1 MTQTIDINE
10 EIQKVLTQ
18 KINSV
23 TNNIDID
30 VIILERIDDYIFKR
44 AGIQQA
50 CAQQI
55 STLVEEIDIE
65 ERIDDYIKQNASVQ
79 QLLAEKINSIVNSVD
94 IGSIILERIDD
105 YINERASSGK
115 LSRGMIS
122 HQQVDWTNYSMPASH
137 VGSGV
142 IKNFASEGIE
152 DRSTEINLTV
162 LDGQVVIENET
173 VTNQLTVV
181 NSANIKNLSVGKLVI
196 NDGVIFNDSGFSDQ
210 IKGLIDSRISEKNNE
225 NTWDTYGKSL
235 KSNNTV
241 LINSTGLG
249 SSVVE
254 SNLRKLGRLTS
265 LSVDGTTE
273 LAETVFIETGK
284 FGINTDE
291 PSGAFTVWDEESEL
305 SIRKYKNRTM
315 YIGSTRDSKIV
326 LGVSGDAVLAV
337 HKDGIEVNAV
347 KIGNITITNGN
358 CEPTHR
364 GSPGDLVI
372 NQVASAGQPWA
383 WRCTGGETWL
393 PLK

>member
-162 LDGQVVIENET
+162 LDGQVIIENET
-173 VTNQLTVV
+173 ITNHLTVV
-181 NSANIKNLSVGKLVI
+181 DSATINNLSVGNLVI
-196 NDGVIFNDSGFSDQ
+196 NDNIVINDTSFAEQ
-210 IKGLIDSRISEKNNE
+210 IKGLIDDRIIQKNNE
-225 NTWDTYGKSL
+225 SAWDTYGKSL
-235 KSNNTV
+235 KSNNTI
-241 LINSTGLG
+241 LIDNTRLG
-249 SSVVE
+249 NTVVE

-265 LSVDGTTE
+265 LAVTGTTE
-273 LAETVFIETGK
+273 LAESVFIENGK
-284 FGINTDE
+284 LGINTDE
-291 PSGAFTVWDEESEL
+291 PSGALTVWDEESEV
-305 SIRKYKNRTM
+305 SVKKYKNRTM
-315 YIGSTRDSKIV
+315 YIGSTRDSELV
-326 LGVSGDAVLAV
+326 LGVGGDAVLSIN
-337 HKDGIEVNAV
+337 KDGIETNSV
-347 KIGNITITNGN
+347 KVGNITIATGN
-358 CEPTHR
+358 KEPNKT
-364 GSPGDLVI
+364 GAPGDLVV
-372 NQVASAGQPWA
+372 NDNGASGQPWA
-383 WRCTGGETWL
+383 WRCTGSNKWL
-393 PLK
+393 PLT

>member
-1 MTQTIDINE
+1 MTDIIDINE

-30 VIILERIDDYIFKR
+30 VIILERIDDYIVKR
-44 AGIQQA
+44 ASIQQA

-79 QLLAEKINSIVNSVD
+79 QLLAEKINSIVNSID
-94 IGSIILERIDD
+94 IGSIILERIDE

-122 HQQVDWTNYSMPASH
+122 HQQVDWTNYSMPASY

-162 LDGQVVIENET
+162 LDGQVIIENET
-173 VTNQLTVV
+173 ITNHLNVV
-181 NSANIKNLSVGKLVI
+181 DSATIKNLSVSKLVVNDSLVI
-196 NDGVIFNDSGFSDQ
+196 NDTGFSQQ
-210 IKGLIDSRISEKNNE
+210 IKSLIDDRITQKNNE

-235 KSNNTV
+235 KSNNTI
-241 LINSTGLG
+241 LIDNTRLG
-249 SSVVE
+249 NTVVE

-265 LSVDGTTE
+265 LAVTGTTE
-273 LAETVFIETGK
+273 LAESVFIENGK
-284 FGINTDE
+284 LGINTDE

-305 SIRKYKNRTM
+305 SIRKYKNRNM
-315 YIGSTRDSKIV
+315 YVGSTRDSEMT
-326 LGVSGDAVLAV
+326 LGVGGNAVLNIR
-337 HKDGIEVNAV
+337 KTGIETNSV
-347 KIGNITITNGN
+347 KVGNITITNGN
-358 CEPTHR
+358 KEPNET
-364 GSPGDLVI
+364 GAPGDLVI
-372 NQVASAGQPWA
+372 NDASSSGQPWA
-383 WRCTGGETWL
+383 WRCTGGNKWL

>member
-1 MTQTIDINE
+1 MTDTIDINE

-55 STLVEEIDIE
+55 STLVKEIDIE

-79 QLLAEKINSIVNSVD
+79 QLLAEKINSILNNVD

-115 LSRGMIS
+115 LSRGVVS
-122 HQQVDWTNYSMPASH
+122 HEQVDWTDYVLPAAH
-137 VGSGV
+137 VGSGI

-162 LDGQVVIENET
+162 LDGQVIIENET
-173 VTNQLTVV
+173 ITNHLTVV
-181 NSANIKNLSVGKLVI
+181 DSATINNLSVNKLIINNGLVI
-196 NDGVIFNDSGFSDQ
+196 NDTSFAEQ
-210 IKGLIDSRISEKNNE
+210 IKGLIDDRIIQKNNE

-235 KSNNTV
+235 KSNNTI
-241 LINSTGLG
+241 LIDNTRLG
-249 SSVVE
+249 NTVVE

-265 LSVDGTTE
+265 LAVTGTTE
-273 LAETVFIETGK
+273 LAESVFIENGK
-284 FGINTDE
+284 LGINTDE
-291 PSGAFTVWDEESEL
+291 PSGALTVWDEESEL
-305 SIRKYKNRTM
+305 SIRKYKNRNM
-315 YIGSTRDSKIV
+315 YIGSTRDSELT
-326 LGVSGDAVLAV
+326 LGVGGDAVLSIK
-337 HKDGIEVNAV
+337 KDGIETNSV
-347 KIGNITITNGN
+347 KVGNITISNGN
-358 CEPTHR
+358 KEPNKT
-364 GSPGDLVI
+364 GAPGDLVI
-372 NQVASAGQPWA
+372 NDAGAVGQPWA
-383 WRCTGGETWL
+383 WRCIGGNKWL

>member
-10 EIQKVLTQ
+10 EIRKVLSN
-18 KINSV
+18 KIDNIIK
-23 TNNIDID
+23 NIDIGS
-30 VIILERIDDYIFKR
+30 ILLERIDEYVESR
-44 AGIQQA
+44 A
-50 CAQQI
+50 
-55 STLVEEIDIE
+55 T
-65 ERIDDYIKQNASVQ
+65 
-79 QLLAEKINSIVNSVD
+79 
-94 IGSIILERIDD
+94 
-105 YINERASSGK
+105 SGK
-115 LSRGMIS
+115 LQNGLIDHRRI
-122 HQQVDWTNYSMPASH
+122 DWTDYKLSPDRIAK
-137 VGSGV
+137 GV
-142 IKNFASEGIE
+142 FRNFISDGIE
-152 DRSTEINLTV
+152 DHADDVNLTI
-162 LDGQVVIENET
+162 LNGQVVIENET

-181 NSANIKNLSVGKLVI
+181 DSANIKNLSVGKLVI
-196 NDGVIFNDSGFSDQ
+196 NDGVIFNDSSFSDQ

-241 LINSTGLG
+241 LIDSTGLG

-265 LSVDGTTE
+265 LSVGGTTE
-273 LAETVFIETGK
+273 LAETVFIENGK
-284 FGINTDE
+284 LGINTDE

-315 YIGSTRDSKIV
+315 YVGSTRDSKIV
-326 LGVSGDAVLAV
+326 LGVGGDAVLAV
-337 HKDGIEVNAV
+337 HKDGIEVDAV

-383 WRCTGGETWL
+383 WRCTGGENWL